1 LFISGVFHTF
11 REDAVVKCYFLRHGI
26 AVGPES
32 WSGDDA
38 DRPLTRE
45 GCSRMEREAKAIES
59 LCLDLDCI
67 VTSPLLRA
75 KQTAQIVAQRLE
87 MQAKVLEDSR
97 LAGGFGTESLGA
109 ILLAH
114 AGASAIMLVGHEPS
128 MSATIGRIIGTARV
142 ELKKAALAG
151 VDLPDPGKIAGTLFC
166 LIPPKVLVKL
176 ASR

>member
-1 LFISGVFHTF
+1 ML
-11 REDAVVKCYFLRHGI
+11 EEAVMKCYFLRHGI
-26 AVGPES
+26 AVDPES

-45 GCSRMEREAKAIES
+45 GRDRMEREAKAIARLS
-59 LCLDLDCI
+59 LDLDRI

-75 KQTAQIVAQRLE
+75 KETAEIVAERLE
-87 MQAKVLEDSR
+87 MQNKISEDSR
-97 LAGGFGTESLGA
+97 LAGGFGTEPLRA
-109 ILLAH
+109 ILRAH

-128 MSATIGRIIGTARV
+128 MSATIGHAIGRASV

-151 VDLPDPGKIAGTLFC
+151 VDVPDPTSIAGTLFC

-176 ASR
+176 GSP